1 MFSNLENLG
10 YLGLFIAAFLAAT
23 VLPFSS
29 EAILGILVHQKYNI
43 PLLIAVATIGN
54 SLGGI
59 TTFFLG
65 YLGKMEWLEK
75 YFRVKKEKILSFKKY
90 SDKYGAYLGILSW
103 MPIIGDVIGV
113 GLGFFKAK
121 PIPVIF
127 WMTLGR
133 FLRYVFIAWT
143 VYKLV

>member
-10 YLGLFIAAFLAAT
+10 YLGLFISAFLAAT

-43 PLLIAVATIGN
+43 PLLVAVATVGN

-59 TTFFLG
+59 TTFLLG

-103 MPIIGDVIGV
+103 MPIIGDVVGV

-133 FLRYVFIAWT
+133 FLRYAFIAWS